1 MLFLKIAINTRLLLP
16 NQMDGIGWFTYETVR
31 RMVASHPDVE
41 FHFLFDR
48 PYDKRFVFAE
58 NVKAHYLGPPARHSL
73 LQKMWNNYSVP
84 FMLRSIKPDV
94 YFSPDAQLSLRT
106 NVKQVLVIHDLNFE
120 HYPTDIPSHYYRYL
134 HTQSPKFAD
143 KASRIITVSEFS
155 KQDIISLYK
164 ISPDKIDVA
173 WNGVNDL
180 FHPLNTIDQK
190 EVREKLTGGKPY
202 FISVG
207 SIHPRKNLHRL
218 LPAFDQFKERTG
230 SHSKL
235 VVVGNAFYLSEEI
248 KSALQNMK
256 YKADVIMAGRMF
268 ADELNEAIASSI
280 ANVYISYFE
289 GFGIPVLEGFKC
301 GVPVLSSNTSSI
313 PEIAGDA
320 ALLIDPFN
328 QNEISNALETLETN
342 ETFRDELIEKGKKRV
357 QLFSWDHTA
366 EVVWNSL
373 MKVI

>member
-1 MLFLKIAINTRLLLP
+1 
-16 NQMDGIGWFTYETVR
+16 
-31 RMVASHPDVE
+31 
-41 FHFLFDR
+41 
-48 PYDKRFVFAE
+48 
-58 NVKAHYLGPPARHSL
+58 
-73 LQKMWNNYSVP
+73 
-84 FMLRSIKPDV
+84 
-94 YFSPDAQLSLRT
+94 
-106 NVKQVLVIHDLNFE
+106 
-120 HYPTDIPSHYYRYL
+120 
-134 HTQSPKFAD
+134 
-143 KASRIITVSEFS
+143 
-155 KQDIISLYK
+155 
-164 ISPDKIDVA
+164 
-173 WNGVNDL
+173 
-180 FHPLNTIDQK
+180 
-190 EVREKLTGGKPY
+190 
-202 FISVG
+202 
-207 SIHPRKNLHRL
+207 L